1 MSKQFWN
8 ERYSQHET
16 VYGDQPNRFFKS
28 FIDSNEPGSILL
40 PAEGEGRNALY
51 AASKGWDVHAF
62 DQSEIG
68 REKTLHKAKEKGIE
82 IKYDILNVDDFHSS
96 VQYDA
101 IGLIYVHLEPALRK
115 KFHKELVKSLKPGG
129 KLVLEAFNPNQ
140 RDHNS
145 GGPKDVSML
154 YDTEMLRDDFSAL
167 IIDQNEALEVVL
179 NEGPFHQGSAE
190 VVRFRGH
197 KNRS

>member
-1 MSKQFWN
+1 MSTQLWN
-8 ERYSQHET
+8 ERYSQYET
-16 VYGDQPNRFFKS
+16 VYGEQPNRFFKS

-40 PAEGEGRNALY
+40 PAEGEGRNAVY
-51 AASKGWDVHAF
+51 AASKGWNVYAF
-62 DQSEIG
+62 DQSEVG
-68 REKTLHKAKEKGIE
+68 RDKTLSKAKERGIE
-82 IKYDILNVDDFHSS
+82 INYDILNIEDFRSS

-101 IGLIYVHLEPALRK
+101 IGLVYVHLEPSLRR
-115 KFHKELVKSLKPGG
+115 KFHKELVRSLKPGG

-145 GGPKDVSML
+145 GGPKEVAIL
-154 YDTEMLRDDFSAL
+154 YDTEMLREDFSDL
-167 IIDQNEALEVVL
+167 VIDQNEALEIVL
-179 NEGPFHQGSAE
+179 NEGPFHQGTAE